1 MMEHLKLLDKIE
13 SVCYTTSMSSKIMK
27 FPKYVVMVYNVK
39 TKKFHSQQTDNR
51 ITFYGDF
58 EPGDE
63 VLIYTTK
70 GESDD

>member
-39 TKKFHSQQTDNR
+39 AKKFHSQQTDNR
-51 ITFYGDF
+51 IIFYGDF
-58 EPGDE
+58 EPGDMVE
-63 VLIYTTK
+63 IYTTK
-70 GESDD
+70 GEHND

>member
-1 MMEHLKLLDKIE
+1 MMEHLKLLDKVE
-13 SVCYTTSMSSKIMK
+13 SVCYTTSMSSKFMK

-39 TKKFHSQQTDNR
+39 AKKFHSQQSENR